1 MRVCCHRLHNHHDA
15 HRERFVGQPPRRLT
29 FDSHHTDAG
38 EAWAGRFEFFLTN
51 PDDQPDR
58 SRWDTELAFK
68 LAD

>member
-1 MRVCCHRLHNHHDA
+1 MLPDGRG
-15 HRERFVGQPPRRLT
+15 GQN
-29 FDSHHTDAG
+29 DDAG